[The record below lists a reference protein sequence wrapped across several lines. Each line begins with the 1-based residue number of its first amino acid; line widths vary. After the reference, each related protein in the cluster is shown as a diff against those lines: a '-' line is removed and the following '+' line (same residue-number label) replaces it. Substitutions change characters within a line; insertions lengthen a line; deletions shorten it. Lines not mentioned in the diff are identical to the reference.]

1 MARAA
6 KEGLD
11 GADIYSG
18 CCTLKIEYAKVS
30 FRLQRAT
37 TYLDGSLGRHSS
49 LERHR
54 YSFLGRMPEIIFF
67 SLLSAGH
74 LVLKMLTFLP
84 MMHEDRAGKDHDRRA
99 TRSRVYS

>member
-67 SLLSAGH
+67 SFFFICWAPCVENVDILA
-74 LVLKMLTFLP
+74 
-84 MMHEDRAGKDHDRRA
+84 HDA
-99 TRSRVYS
+99 